1 MNDQRT
7 YRAAVEISLPK
18 VTELPPPPPYTAV
31 TTELP
36 PPPYTDVT
44 TKIPTSDLVTV
55 GHQQVSVDY
64 NKGLCYILR
73 DLRDRLTNHKSSMI
87 ISLIFFLLSTI
98 WFAALIIGGENRWKC
113 PAKPELA
120 QWFIVIGVMGIV
132 LTWLIAFLVRIF
144 TNFIYTV
151 SEK

>member
-1 MNDQRT
+1 MNDPRT

-18 VTELPPPPPYTAV
+18 VTELPPPPPYTDV
-31 TTELP
+31 TTE
-36 PPPYTDVT
+36 
-44 TKIPTSDLVTV
+44 IPASDLVTV
-55 GHQQVSVDY
+55 GYQHVSVDY

-73 DLRDRLTNHKSSMI
+73 ELWDRLTNHKSSMI
-87 ISLIFFLLSTI
+87 IALIFFLLSTF
-98 WFAALIIGGENRWKC
+98 WFAALIIGGENRWEC

-120 QWFIVIGVMGIV
+120 EWFIVIGVMGIV
-132 LTWLIAFLVRIF
+132 LSWLIAFLVRIF